1 MIQKA
6 NFMNSYSHKFERN
19 IVEFITELM
28 DDFLA
33 MDMGHLSK
41 HDVGKMLVSLYN
53 VLRVRFRKSLADPS
67 KLKIGMEFP
76 PHQAIALKY
85 FLQMQFEVWEIDI
98 ATWEGNEILKL
109 IAEIDQQYI

>member
-1 MIQKA
+1 
-6 NFMNSYSHKFERN
+6 MNNYSHKFERN
-19 IVEFITELM
+19 IVEYVTGLM

-33 MDMGHLSK
+33 MDIGHLSK

-67 KLKIGMEFP
+67 KLSIGMRFP

-85 FLQMQFEVWEIDI
+85 FLQMQIEVCEIDI
-98 ATWEGNEILKL
+98 ATWEGNEIMKL